1 VALVKHDV
9 QRLWRARM
17 RGVRFDRTLTVGR
30 LNVFLHPAE
39 LAALR
44 AEVSGGQAPADVLKD
59 YRLGDY
65 ADQFL
70 RECLAASVT
79 VLDASD
85 YEGADRVHDLNQPLP
100 ADLHE
105 QFDAVIEAGTLEHVF
120 NFPVAIASLMAA
132 LKVGGTLFLTTP
144 ANNLCGHG
152 FYQFSPEIMYRIFSA
167 ENGFAM
173 RHVTFLE
180 ARFPAVESAPMV
192 RVREVAD
199 PAIIGRR
206 VGLRSRRPVMMAIE
220 ATRVERRNLFE
231 RAPLQ
236 SDYVARWQSGQEG
249 RKGVLQSA
257 FDALPA
263 LVRARVLGYYHLWE
277 YSFFNRKAYKTTDP
291 ESGSRLK

>member
-1 VALVKHDV
+1 MALVKHDV

-30 LNVFLHPAE
+30 LNLYLHPAE

-44 AEVSGGQAPADVLKD
+44 AEGLGGQSADGLKN

-65 ADQFL
+65 ADEFL
-70 RECLAASVT
+70 RACLGATVT

-85 YEGADRVHDLNQPLP
+85 FEGADRVHDLNQPLP

-120 NFPVAIASLMAA
+120 NFPVAIASLMTA
-132 LKVGGTLFLTTP
+132 LKIGGTIFLTTP

-152 FYQFSPEIMYRIFSA
+152 FYQFSPEMMYRIFSA
-167 ENGFAM
+167 ENGFAL

-180 ARFPAVESAPMV
+180 ARFPAIESAPIV

-199 PAIIGRR
+199 PAAIGRR
-206 VGLRSRRPVMMAIE
+206 VGLRSRRPVMMAVE
-220 ATRVERRNLFE
+220 ATRTDRRQPFE

-236 SDYVARWQSGQEG
+236 SDYVARWQSGQSK
-249 RKGVLQSA
+249 RRSA
-257 FDALPA
+257 LRSLVDTLPA
-263 LVRARVLGYYHLWE
+263 AVRARLLGYYHLWE
-277 YSFFNRKAYKTTDP
+277 YSFLNRKAYKVADSETVTP
-291 ESGSRLK
+291 VK